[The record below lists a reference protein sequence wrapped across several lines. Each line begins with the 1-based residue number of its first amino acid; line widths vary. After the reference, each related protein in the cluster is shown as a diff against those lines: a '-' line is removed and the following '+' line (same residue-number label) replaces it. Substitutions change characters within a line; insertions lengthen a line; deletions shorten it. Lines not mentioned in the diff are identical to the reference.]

1 VLEAVREARLNVDAM
16 QYPSGEAI
24 ERFRFGVALHI
35 GGILFGNIGGT
46 SRLDF
51 TCIGP
56 AVNLAARLEK
66 IAGHASAAFAD
77 VLASGWTDLGE
88 FADRGSPCLHTM
100 QERMCRGPERQDD

>member
-1 VLEAVREARLNVDAM
+1 IAKDHDNIGEVCARVLQAAREARTNVDAM
-16 QYPSGEAI
+16 QYPSGEGG

-35 GGILFGNIGGT
+35 GGILFGNIGGS

-66 IAGHASAAFAD
+66 IAGRLHPTVIAPAPLPGASA
-77 VLASGWTDLGE
+77 
-88 FADRGSPCLHTM
+88 RG
-100 QERMCRGPERQDD
+100 GA